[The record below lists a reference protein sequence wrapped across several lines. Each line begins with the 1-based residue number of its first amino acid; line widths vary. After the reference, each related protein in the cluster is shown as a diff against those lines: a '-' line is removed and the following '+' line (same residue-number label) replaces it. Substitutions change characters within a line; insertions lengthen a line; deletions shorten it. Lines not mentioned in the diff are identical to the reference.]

1 MWKFVGASEV
11 SVLYIYIYR
20 EREREREIKL
30 NGEDKKG
37 SRRPNPMSFKGF
49 LKAQF

>member
-1 MWKFVGASEV
+1 M
-11 SVLYIYIYR
+11 YIPQLIG
-20 EREREREIKL
+20 EEAINKNKLIKL

-37 SRRPNPMSFKGF
+37 FRRPTPMSFKGF